1 MTQRNEMRIFI
12 SSTFEDLNEYRQ
24 EAFKAIQGLGL
35 HADDM
40 ILWSA
45 NELDATTNSVQ
56 RVAECDV
63 LILILAHRYG
73 YVPPGT
79 SQSITQ
85 TEYEAAR
92 AAGVPVLAFFLDEAT
107 PWPPAQVEWS
117 KQRELRRF
125 KESVEVEVTRK
136 VFRTPQELAIQVTTA
151 LALLVER
158 KRRHLQPAAQPTT
171 RALVRTRTRLRH
183 DPDTIVQ
190 IGNAEDGLP
199 LLLNIVRGCDLT
211 PWFRSLSDLISPPG
225 HPIPDAM
232 LHTLRQSIEQ
242 YANTTWAASRIVEI
256 KSPDDVGMQYYV
268 TQNTMSQ
275 LFKSVLSRLLLSEPL
290 GHPQDWRS
298 EHRAESSIPSVPL
311 RIDRYDAPMPWDRNK
326 EGTTVSIPIASLQSV
341 GGANRF
347 LGIAIDG
354 DALITAGTTDGQW
367 AEWREYMPETLTA
380 SFPNCRFSISTD
392 HDRLDDLRAVE
403 FEKTLLSVL
412 ASSSAPAQHA
422 ELGVQTE
429 VRIQRQE
436 LGMILVKVVRRLHE
450 LHSHGQL
457 HGDLKPHNILLARDG
472 PVLID
477 RFDVSISSRSPGWTP
492 KWSAP
497 EQMLGL
503 PMSESSDLYPIGVM
517 MAYLVGAELV
527 GEVRRLK
534 ITPTSTGRTEFD
546 VFYNP
551 QIAQRDPFALSD
563 GASFKAWSRI
573 IRRCLLFDPEYRV
586 GSASLLAEHLEALLN
601 DHPIAGTVTLRPL
614 GRLVA
619 ATLID
624 GTLAVARMLDDTR
637 EGSLG
642 TLD

>member
-171 RALVRTRTRLRH
+171 R
-183 DPDTIVQ
+183 
-190 IGNAEDGLP
+190 
-199 LLLNIVRGCDLT
+199 
-211 PWFRSLSDLISPPG
+211 LISPPG